1 MTRDS
6 TGGPAPSPWSPT
18 GAGRRKG
25 RAAQCTAPT
34 GWSGFPA
41 TGDRKGRPY
50 GFTRACL
57 NPRAGGSRT
66 RPYGESGSG
75 PFFRRGRTLAGP
87 QMYAARPGGRALQRS
102 TSRHLLGQARRGI
115 EAAVV
120 KIFANPGPGG
130 PAEIQ
135 TLTQILRAGNFP
147 HPNRYAS
154 LVMGVWGKATMGTL
168 VPIGAVPSGVL
179 VTLPPWAKSLA
190 ARRRRNPLR
199 ISSFLD
205 SSL

>member
-1 MTRDS
+1 M
-6 TGGPAPSPWSPT
+6 
-18 GAGRRKG
+18 
-25 RAAQCTAPT
+25 C
-34 GWSGFPA
+34 
-41 TGDRKGRPY
+41 RPY
-50 GFTRACL
+50 GLEWFPRSGRPQGSPLRFDEGVFT
-57 NPRAGGSRT
+57 PWAGGSRT

-75 PFFRRGRTLAGP
+75 PFFRRGRTLAAP

-135 TLTQILRAGNFP
+135 TLTQILRAGNFVKSG
-147 HPNRYAS
+147 RYAS

-179 VTLPPWAKSLA
+179 VTLPPRAKSLA

-205 SSL
+205 SPL